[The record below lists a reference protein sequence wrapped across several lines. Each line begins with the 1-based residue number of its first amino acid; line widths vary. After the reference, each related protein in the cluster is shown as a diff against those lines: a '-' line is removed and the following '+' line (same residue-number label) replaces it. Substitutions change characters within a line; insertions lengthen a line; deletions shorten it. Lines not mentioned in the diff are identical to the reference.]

1 MKANRRQSYV
11 AVPSIEVIYEGV
23 KSFWK
28 TNTNLDV
35 IIAYHPISR
44 VHEVIAHDPN
54 SGLESRVYVNSQL
67 LAASISPNQVQEAV
81 ENMKEQ
87 AIRQKKQFELLSATH
102 SAENNARSQFIL
114 SRLVILSPQTNEFR
128 IGIQPQ
134 LGDKLKNAS
143 SASEEL
149 SSTEELEMLLSEKPT
164 YVTPLSTN
172 FMKNG
177 A

>member
-28 TNTNLDV
+28 TNTNIDV
-35 IIAYHPISR
+35 IIAFHPILR
-44 VHEVIAHDPN
+44 VHEIIAHDPN
-54 SGLESRVYVNSQL
+54 SGLESRVYLNSQL

-87 AIRQKKQFELLSATH
+87 AIRQKKHFEILSATQ
-102 SAENNARSQFIL
+102 SAENNARSQFVL
-114 SRLVILSPQTNEFR
+114 SRLVVLLPQTNEFR

-134 LGDKLKNAS
+134 LGDKLKSAL
-143 SASEEL
+143 SASEE
-149 SSTEELEMLLSEKPT
+149 SSSIEELEMLLSDKPAAL
-164 YVTPLSTN
+164 TPLSTN

-177 A
+177 T